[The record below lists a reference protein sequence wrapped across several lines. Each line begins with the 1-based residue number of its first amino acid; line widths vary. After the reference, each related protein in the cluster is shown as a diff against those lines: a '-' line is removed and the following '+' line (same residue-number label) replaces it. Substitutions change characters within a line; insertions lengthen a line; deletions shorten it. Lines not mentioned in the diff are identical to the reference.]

1 MTITIDRRSGLF
13 TPELSDRI
21 NTMSDKLWNEIQALE
36 VPDRKFKEV
45 VKPFKIQTTIPA
57 VRQNNFTLGRVHV
70 INMVFKEDKFSS
82 DTFVELGYLPFA
94 PVADIYTLNG
104 TFDAIYRVDAGT
116 NKLLI
121 NTLGNELTDTF
132 ECYFFYIS

>member
-21 NTMSDKLWNEIQALE
+21 NTMSDNLWNDIQALD
-36 VPDRKFKEV
+36 VPDKKYKEKV
-45 VKPFKIQTTIPA
+45 TPFKIQTTVSTA
-57 VRQNNFTLGRVHV
+57 RQNCFSVGRVHI
-70 INMVFKEDKFSS
+70 INIVFNGEIKSDK
-82 DTFVELGYLPFA
+82 FVELGYLPFA
-94 PVADIYTLNG
+94 PVADIITTNG
-104 TFDAIYRVDAGT
+104 TYEALYKVEAGT

-121 NTLGNELTDTF
+121 NTLNNTLKSF

>member
-45 VKPFKIQTTIPA
+45 VKPFKIQTTIPT
-57 VRQNNFTLGRVHV
+57 VSQNNFTLGRVHV
-70 INMVFKEDKFSS
+70 INMVFKKDKFSS

-94 PVADIYTLNG
+94 PVADIYTPNG
-104 TFDAIYRVDAGT
+104 TYDVIYRVDAGT

-121 NTLGNELTDTF
+121 NTLGKEMTDTF